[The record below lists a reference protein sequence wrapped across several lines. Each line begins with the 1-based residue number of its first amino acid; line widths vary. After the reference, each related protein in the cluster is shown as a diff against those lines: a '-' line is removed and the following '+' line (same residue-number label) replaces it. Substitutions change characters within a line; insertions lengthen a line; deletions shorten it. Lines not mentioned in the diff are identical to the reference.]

1 VIKAARNIKGIKT
14 MPANLLNVLDIL
26 SHKMLLMT
34 VSAVRRVE
42 ELWGEKAVE
51 EVKDAS
57 V

>member
-1 VIKAARNIKGIKT
+1 
-14 MPANLLNVLDIL
+14 
-26 SHKMLLMT
+26 MLLMT

-42 ELWGEKAVE
+42 ELWAEKAVE

>member
-1 VIKAARNIKGIKT
+1 
-14 MPANLLNVLDIL
+14 
-26 SHKMLLMT
+26 MT

-51 EVKDAS
+51 EVRDAS